1 MAISKKRTT
10 PSFRWWATHGK
21 TSLQG
26 FCTGPILGAVLTVAA
41 ASGGAITGAT
51 LLATYALG
59 MTAPVFAL
67 AMVWDRWRIGE
78 RRLTQRTV
86 RLGTFQ
92 LPLTRLL
99 AGSLFV
105 VLGVTFVAFRASS
118 ALSGLYQALGLED
131 LVRAAEL
138 AITGSNAP

>member
-1 MAISKKRTT
+1 
-10 PSFRWWATHGK
+10 
-21 TSLQG
+21 
-26 FCTGPILGAVLTVAA
+26 
-41 ASGGAITGAT
+41 
-51 LLATYALG
+51 

-78 RRLTQRTV
+78 RRLTQRAL

-105 VLGVTFVAFRASS
+105 VLGVTFVAFRGSS
-118 ALSGLYQALGLED
+118 ALSGVYEALGLED

-138 AITGSNAP
+138 IITGSNAP